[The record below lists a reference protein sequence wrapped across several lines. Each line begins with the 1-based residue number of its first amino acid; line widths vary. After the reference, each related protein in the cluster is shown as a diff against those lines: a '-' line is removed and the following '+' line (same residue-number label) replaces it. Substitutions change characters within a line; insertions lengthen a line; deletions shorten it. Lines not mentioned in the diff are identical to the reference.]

1 MKRIK
6 KGNEL
11 LLKGY
16 EINELKD
23 NIKNRL
29 IREHQEFLIGLLDY
43 IPSEE
48 ETEDNIKMNGYLF
61 TETGHNIPI
70 TYHTTTQSSRTI
82 KTTLRIA
89 DQQIEVNIN

>member
-1 MKRIK
+1 MKKIK

-16 EINELKD
+16 EIDELKD
-23 NIKNRL
+23 NIKNE
-29 IREHQEFLIGLLDY
+29 IVREHQEFLTGLLDY

-48 ETEDNIKMNGYLF
+48 ETEENIKTNGFLF

-70 TYHTTTQSSRTI
+70 TYHTTTQSSRAI
-82 KTTLRIA
+82 KTTLKIA
-89 DQQIEVNIN
+89 GQEIEVNIN

>member
-6 KGNEL
+6 KDNEL

-16 EINELKD
+16 EIDELKD
-23 NIKNRL
+23 NIKNR
-29 IREHQEFLIGLLDY
+29 IVREHQEFLIGLLDY

-48 ETEDNIKMNGYLF
+48 ETEDNIKMNGFLF

-89 DQQIEVNIN
+89 GQQIEVNIN